1 MKFGIKIHDSVW
13 NKLKNFD
20 KLNNEIIRKLVKV
33 HLKDKKMIS
42 YQRTNKTYFNTDYIS
57 LSIDSYYM
65 IHFMGS
71 YKYKEQIIFLK
82 NNEMLSNCNYQYRDD
97 IYNYIYNIK
106 IVTKAY
112 NFIEEIPILPVKPF
126 ENNFEN
132 KLK

>member
-1 MKFGIKIHDSVW
+1 
-13 NKLKNFD
+13 
-20 KLNNEIIRKLVKV
+20 
-33 HLKDKKMIS
+33 MIS

-97 IYNYIYNIK
+97 ICNYIYNIK

-126 ENNFEN
+126 EINFEN

>member
-82 NNEMLSNCNYQYRDD
+82 NNEMLSN
-97 IYNYIYNIK
+97 
-106 IVTKAY
+106 
-112 NFIEEIPILPVKPF
+112 
-126 ENNFEN
+126 
-132 KLK
+132 